1 MAFSDSS
8 VGDQTCTG
16 SDSTPTPITELSL
29 GHLLLVDDNELCLFV
44 LGQIMER
51 AGYRVTLSSNPER
64 TIGHDMRNFDLAI
77 VDFDMPG
84 CDGQAL
90 LQRMR
95 AADATFPVIL
105 HSGSADLLPIETKI
119 LFSSCISKPTRTQD
133 LLATVAH
140 FLGNE
145 PVQNSLVTLGKGPS
159 GPLPS

>member
-1 MAFSDSS
+1 MAFPHSS

-16 SDSTPTPITELSL
+16 NESTPTALAKLSL
-29 GHLLLVDDNELCLFV
+29 GHLLLVDDNVLCLFL
-44 LGQIMER
+44 LGQIVER

-64 TIGHDMRNFDLAI
+64 TLGHDMRSFDLAI
-77 VDFDMPG
+77 LDFDMPG

-105 HSGSADLLPIETKI
+105 HSGSADLLSVETKI
-119 LFSSCISKPTRTQD
+119 LFSSCISKPTRTQE

-145 PVQNSLVTLGKGPS
+145 PVQNLL
-159 GPLPS
+159 